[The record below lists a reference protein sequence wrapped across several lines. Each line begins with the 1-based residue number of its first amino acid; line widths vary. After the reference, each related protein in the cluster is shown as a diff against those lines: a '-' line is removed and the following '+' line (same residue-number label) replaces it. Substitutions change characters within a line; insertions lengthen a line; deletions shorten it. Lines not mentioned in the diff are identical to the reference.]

1 MLGLT
6 SALSSGSGKEQNY
19 SLTLDGVNDHVDLGD
34 VLDVGTAD
42 YSISVWIK
50 QSVAADS
57 YDYIFA
63 KHEDSDNR
71 VDILLNDNNKIQALA
86 KGSDNQAYNFT
97 GGTALDALVGT
108 WVNITITVDRDGQ
121 AKMYVNGS
129 TSDYGHSGTS
139 CTNTSQNLDNAGN
152 WNIGRKKATANYW
165 GGKVGDIAIWN
176 VALDADAVAAVYNS
190 GTAFNLNVNRGNYD
204 NSSALQ
210 GYFRMG
216 SGIFDEKANG
226 VVRDQ
231 VNPGYGSNLVSN
243 ADFSANEAEDQSR
256 LNGGLQFDDWSEQQ
270 SSGLRKYEITADGQG
285 IRCTI
290 ETANDATWHQRIHQT
305 VSDHLDIGSSY
316 EFSIELLAS
325 TSCTFRAAVQ
335 TTGSND
341 TQTSANMQSVILSP
355 NVRTVVKDV
364 FTCSNNTSQ
373 TVHLFPNTTLSA
385 GEYYEIRFPRLRKI
399 NGGVGLVTGATFS
412 SDNPNG

>member
-6 SALSSGSGKEQNY
+6 SALSSSSEKEQNY

-42 YSISVWIK
+42 YSTSVWIK

-57 YDYIFA
+57 FDYILA

-86 KGSDNQAYNFT
+86 KGSANQAYNFT
-97 GGTALDALVGT
+97 GGTALDALIGT

-129 TSDYGHSGTS
+129 TSTYGHSGVS
-139 CTNTSQNLDNAGN
+139 CTDTSQNLNNAGN

-165 GGKVGDIAIWN
+165 GGLVGDIAIWN

-210 GYFRMG
+210 GYLRMG
-216 SGIFDEKANG
+216 SGIFDDKANG

-243 ADFSANEAEDQSR
+243 ADFSANGAESLTY
-256 LNGGLQFDDWSEQQ
+256 LNGGLVFDDWSEQN
-270 SSGLRKYEITADGQG
+270 SSGLRKFELTSDGQG

-290 ETANDATWHQRIHQT
+290 ETATSQTWHQRIYQD

-316 EFSIELLAS
+316 EFSVDILVSAS
-325 TSCTFRAAVQ
+325 CAFRAAVQ
-335 TTGSND
+335 TSSSSN
-341 TQTSANMQSVILSP
+341 TQTSFSNTATLSAGVRNVI
-355 NVRTVVKDV
+355 KDV
-364 FTCSNNTSQ
+364 FTCDNNSSQ
-373 TVHLFPNTTLSA
+373 VVHLFPSTTLSA
-385 GEYYEIRFPRLRKI
+385 GEYYEIRNPRLRKI
-399 NGGVGLVTGATFS
+399 NGVAGLVTGATFS

>member
-6 SALSSGSGKEQNY
+6 SALSSSSEKEQNY

-42 YSISVWIK
+42 YSTSVWIK

-57 YDYIFA
+57 FDYILA

-86 KGSDNQAYNFT
+86 RGSANEPYNFT

-129 TSDYGHSGTS
+129 TSTYGHGGVS

-165 GGKVGDIAIWN
+165 GGLVGDIAIWN

-210 GYFRMG
+210 GYLRMG
-216 SGIFDEKANG
+216 SGIFDDKANG

-243 ADFSANEAEDQSR
+243 ADFSANEAESLTY
-256 LNGGLQFDDWSEQQ
+256 LNGGLVFDDWAEQN
-270 SSGLRKYEITADGQG
+270 SSGLRKFELTSDGQG

-290 ETANDATWHQRIHQT
+290 ETATSQTWHQRIYQD

-316 EFSIELLAS
+316 ELSVELLAS
-325 TSCTFRAAVQ
+325 ASCNFRAAVQ
-335 TTGSND
+335 TSSSND
-341 TQTSANMQSVILSP
+341 TQTSTATQSISLSP

-364 FTCSNNTSQ
+364 FTCDNNSSQ
-373 TVHLFPNTTLSA
+373 VVHLFPAISLSA
-385 GEYYEIRFPRLRKI
+385 GEYYEIRNPRLRKI
-399 NGGVGLVTGATFS
+399 NGVAGLVTGATFS

>member
-6 SALSSGSGKEQNY
+6 STLSSGSGKEQNY

-57 YDYIFA
+57 YNYIFA

-71 VDILLNDNNKIQALA
+71 VDILLNDANRIQVLA
-86 KGSDNQAYNFT
+86 KASGNQAYNFN
-97 GGTALDALVGT
+97 GATALDALIGT

-121 AKMYVNGS
+121 AKVYVNGS
-129 TSDYGHSGTS
+129 TNTYGHPGFTCTS
-139 CTNTSQNLDNAGN
+139 TSQNLNNAGK

-210 GYFRMG
+210 GYLRMG
-216 SGIFDEKANG
+216 SGIFDDKANG

-243 ADFSANEAEDQSR
+243 ADFSANEAESATY
-256 LNGGLQFDDWSEQQ
+256 LNGGLVFDDWIEQN

-290 ETANDATWHQRIHQT
+290 ETATSETWHQRIYQT

-341 TQTSANMQSVILSP
+341 TQTSADLQSVILSP

-364 FTCSNNTSQ
+364 FTCDNNTSQ
-373 TVHLFPNTTLSA
+373 TVHLFPFPSLSA
-385 GEYYEIRFPRLRKI
+385 GEYYEIRFPRLRKV